1 MEINVIEKINEVC
14 DLLDEID
21 SYFASIPGK
30 QSENDMAISDIYH
43 YIENNQVSTKGSYRI
58 VKELKGHLLVRR
70 QLKED
75 QEILRTFVNHKSKL
89 NLPEN
94 RKMLLG
100 EVNKTKNRLAAP
112 YNYRIYESEEMLKE
126 RIEH

>member
-1 MEINVIEKINEVC
+1 MDVIEKINECVKI
-14 DLLDEID
+14 LDEVD
-21 SYFASIPGK
+21 EYFKSIPEK

-43 YIENNQVSTKGSYRI
+43 YIENNQISTKGSYRLI
-58 VKELKGHLLVRR
+58 KELKEHLSIRR
-70 QLKED
+70 ILKED

-94 RKMLLG
+94 RQLLLG
-100 EVNKTKNRLAAP
+100 EVNKTKNRLNLP
-112 YNYRIYESEEMLKE
+112 YNYRVYESEENLRE

>member
-1 MEINVIEKINEVC
+1 MDVIEKITKTC

-21 SYFASIPGK
+21 EYFSSIPSK
-30 QSENDMAISDIYH
+30 QSEIDMAISDIYH
-43 YIENNQVSTKGSYRI
+43 YIENNQISTKGSYRLI
-58 VKELKGHLLVRR
+58 KELKGHLLVRR
-70 QLKED
+70 TLKEN

-112 YNYRIYESEEMLKE
+112 YNYRIYNSEESLKE